1 MRREVWGVE
10 PACGGGVRSVG
21 RGRGRGWG
29 DSGST
34 LLLVPAATMVVLALA
49 AIAVDLSM
57 LHAAR
62 RDLVAAAGRAVDD
75 AVMSLDQ
82 AGARRGEFDRL
93 DVVRA
98 RRIVEFELAAARLSG
113 PIVDGPR
120 VTAGPGRSLHVE
132 VAIEVDHL
140 FGSAVPGFGGSDRV
154 RVDVGAELVDR

>member
-1 MRREVWGVE
+1 MRREISGVE
-10 PACGGGVRSVG
+10 PACGGGVCSVG

-93 DVVRA
+93 DEVRA
-98 RRIVEFELAAARLSG
+98 RR
-113 PIVDGPR
+113 
-120 VTAGPGRSLHVE
+120 
-132 VAIEVDHL
+132 
-140 FGSAVPGFGGSDRV
+140 
-154 RVDVGAELVDR
+154 